1 MANLKEVRV
10 RIASVVSTQQITK
23 AMKMV
28 SASKLRRAQGA
39 IQQIRPYAEGLQNMV
54 GRLVSGLEG
63 SAAEMPLTSVREIK
77 RVGVVL
83 LTSDKG
89 LCGGFNSNLI
99 KTARRFIQDL
109 PADQQATLIPV
120 GRKGVD
126 FFKRSGLPQ
135 DLRFKDLMLKIRYQA
150 TAEMA
155 EQLSKAFVQGEYDQ
169 VVVVYSEFK
178 NPVVQYFRVM
188 PWLPLQAESP
198 SASSSSSATGASS
211 GAGQGAADY
220 LYEPGRE
227 QIVQDLL
234 PFSLAIDLH
243 KAMLDT
249 QASEHGARMTAMDKA
264 TENAGDLLRELRLQY
279 NRARQAAIT
288 TEITEI
294 VGGAAALA
302 GWSTGPVACAVDGR
316 LSHMLLC

>member
-10 RIASVVSTQQITK
+10 RIGSVISTQQITK

-39 IQQIRPYAEGLQNMV
+39 IQQIRPYAEGLQNIV
-54 GRLVSGLEG
+54 GRLVAGLEG
-63 SAAEMPLTSVREIK
+63 SDTEMPLTQVRDVK

-109 PADQQATLIPV
+109 PSNQQATLIPV
-120 GRKGVD
+120 GRKGAD
-126 FFKRSGLPQ
+126 FFKRSDLPK
-135 DLRFKDLMLKIRYQA
+135 DMRFKDLMLKIRYQA

-155 EQLSKAFVQGEYDQ
+155 EEISKAFVAGEYDK
-169 VVVVYSEFK
+169 VVVIYSEFK
-178 NPVVQYFRVM
+178 NPVVQFFKVM
-188 PWLPLQAESP
+188 PWLPLQAESDTSTASV
-198 SASSSSSATGASS
+198 SASQDA
-211 GAGQGAADY
+211 QADY

-227 QIVQDLL
+227 AIVRDLL
-234 PFSLAIDLH
+234 PFSLAIELH

-302 GWSTGPVACAVDGR
+302 G
-316 LSHMLLC
+316 

>member
-155 EQLSKAFVQGEYDQ
+155 DQLSKAFVQGEYDQ

-198 SASSSSSATGASS
+198 SASSSSSSSSSGA

-302 GWSTGPVACAVDGR
+302 G
-316 LSHMLLC
+316 

>member
-39 IQQIRPYAEGLQNMV
+39 IQQIRPYAEGLQSMV

-109 PADQQATLIPV
+109 PDDQQATLIPV

-155 EQLSKAFVQGEYDQ
+155 AELSKAFVQGEYDQ
-169 VVVVYSEFK
+169 VVVIYSEFK
-178 NPVVQYFRVM
+178 NPVVQYYRVM

-198 SASSSSSATGASS
+198 SASTTGLGA

-227 QIVQDLL
+227 EIVQDLL

-302 GWSTGPVACAVDGR
+302 G
-316 LSHMLLC
+316 

>member
-198 SASSSSSATGASS
+198 SASSSSSGA

-302 GWSTGPVACAVDGR
+302 G
-316 LSHMLLC
+316 

>member
-155 EQLSKAFVQGEYDQ
+155 DQLSKAFVQGEYDQ

-198 SASSSSSATGASS
+198 SASSSASGA

-302 GWSTGPVACAVDGR
+302 G
-316 LSHMLLC
+316 

>member
-1 MANLKEVRV
+1 
-10 RIASVVSTQQITK
+10 
-23 AMKMV
+23 MKMV

-155 EQLSKAFVQGEYDQ
+155 DQLSKAFVQGEYDQ

-198 SASSSSSATGASS
+198 SASSSAPGG

-227 QIVQDLL
+227 EIVQDLL

-302 GWSTGPVACAVDGR
+302 G
-316 LSHMLLC
+316 

>member
-54 GRLVSGLEG
+54 GRLVSGLDG
-63 SAAEMPLTSVREIK
+63 STAEMPLTTVREIK

-99 KTARRFIQDL
+99 KTARRFMQNL
-109 PADQQATLIPV
+109 PEDQQATLIPV

-155 EQLSKAFVQGEYDQ
+155 SELSKAFIQGEYDQ
-169 VVVVYSEFK
+169 VVVVFSEFK

-188 PWLPLQAESP
+188 PWLPLQAEPP
-198 SASSSSSATGASS
+198 SASATGASS
-211 GAGQGAADY
+211 GSGQGSADY

-227 QIVQDLL
+227 EIVQDLL

-302 GWSTGPVACAVDGR
+302 G
-316 LSHMLLC
+316 

>member
-198 SASSSSSATGASS
+198 SASSSAPGG

-302 GWSTGPVACAVDGR
+302 G
-316 LSHMLLC
+316 

>member
-99 KTARRFIQDL
+99 KTARRFMQNL
-109 PADQQATLIPV
+109 PDDQQATLIPV

-198 SASSSSSATGASS
+198 SASSSSSSSASGA

-227 QIVQDLL
+227 EIVQDLL

-302 GWSTGPVACAVDGR
+302 G
-316 LSHMLLC
+316 

>member
-39 IQQIRPYAEGLQNMV
+39 IQQIRPYAEGLQNIV
-54 GRLVSGLEG
+54 GRLVAGLEG
-63 SAAEMPLTSVREIK
+63 SDTEMPLTQVRDVK

-109 PADQQATLIPV
+109 PSNQQATLIPV
-120 GRKGVD
+120 GRKGAD
-126 FFKRSGLPQ
+126 FFKRSDLPK

-155 EQLSKAFVQGEYDQ
+155 EEISKAFVAGEYDK
-169 VVVVYSEFK
+169 VVVIYSEFK
-178 NPVVQYFRVM
+178 NPVVQYFKVM
-188 PWLPLQAESP
+188 PWLPLQAESDTSTASV
-198 SASSSSSATGASS
+198 SAS
-211 GAGQGAADY
+211 QGDQADY

-227 QIVQDLL
+227 AIVRDLL
-234 PFSLAIDLH
+234 PFSLAIELH

-302 GWSTGPVACAVDGR
+302 G
-316 LSHMLLC
+316 

>member
-198 SASSSSSATGASS
+198 SASSSSSSSGA

-302 GWSTGPVACAVDGR
+302 G
-316 LSHMLLC
+316 

>member
-155 EQLSKAFVQGEYDQ
+155 DQLSKAFVQGEYDQ

-198 SASSSSSATGASS
+198 SASAPGA

-227 QIVQDLL
+227 EIVQDLL

-302 GWSTGPVACAVDGR
+302 G
-316 LSHMLLC
+316 

>member
-99 KTARRFIQDL
+99 KTARRFMQNL
-109 PADQQATLIPV
+109 PDDQQATLIPV

-155 EQLSKAFVQGEYDQ
+155 DQLSKAFVQGEYDQ

-198 SASSSSSATGASS
+198 SASSSAPGGGS
-211 GAGQGAADY
+211 GQGAADY

-227 QIVQDLL
+227 EIVQDLL

-302 GWSTGPVACAVDGR
+302 G
-316 LSHMLLC
+316 

>member
-10 RIASVVSTQQITK
+10 RIASVISTQQITK

-135 DLRFKDLMLKIRYQA
+135 DLRFRDLMLKIRYQA

-198 SASSSSSATGASS
+198 SASSSSSGA

-302 GWSTGPVACAVDGR
+302 G
-316 LSHMLLC
+316 

>member
-155 EQLSKAFVQGEYDQ
+155 DQLSKAFVQGEYDQ

-198 SASSSSSATGASS
+198 SASSSASGA

-227 QIVQDLL
+227 EIVQDLL

-302 GWSTGPVACAVDGR
+302 G
-316 LSHMLLC
+316 

>member
-109 PADQQATLIPV
+109 PDDQQATLIPV

-126 FFKRSGLPQ
+126 FFKRSGFPQ

-198 SASSSSSATGASS
+198 SASSSAPGG

-227 QIVQDLL
+227 EIVQDLL

-302 GWSTGPVACAVDGR
+302 G
-316 LSHMLLC
+316 

>member
-99 KTARRFIQDL
+99 KTARRFMQNL
-109 PADQQATLIPV
+109 PDDQQATLIPV

-198 SASSSSSATGASS
+198 SASSSSSGAGS
-211 GAGQGAADY
+211 GQGAADY

-227 QIVQDLL
+227 EIVQDLL

-302 GWSTGPVACAVDGR
+302 G
-316 LSHMLLC
+316 

>member
-10 RIASVVSTQQITK
+10 RIGSVISTQQITK

-39 IQQIRPYAEGLQNMV
+39 IQQIRPYAEGLQNIV
-54 GRLVSGLEG
+54 GRLVAALEG
-63 SAAEMPLTSVREIK
+63 SDTEMPLTQVRDVK

-109 PADQQATLIPV
+109 PSNQQATLIPV
-120 GRKGVD
+120 GRKGAD
-126 FFKRSGLPQ
+126 FFKRSDLPK

-155 EQLSKAFVQGEYDQ
+155 EEISKAFVAGEYDK
-169 VVVVYSEFK
+169 VVVIYSEFK
-178 NPVVQYFRVM
+178 NPVVQYFKVM
-188 PWLPLQAESP
+188 PWLPLQAESDTSTASV
-198 SASSSSSATGASS
+198 SASQDA
-211 GAGQGAADY
+211 QADY

-227 QIVQDLL
+227 AIVRDLL
-234 PFSLAIDLH
+234 PFSLAIELH

-302 GWSTGPVACAVDGR
+302 G
-316 LSHMLLC
+316 

>member
-10 RIASVVSTQQITK
+10 RIGSVISTQQITK

-39 IQQIRPYAEGLQNMV
+39 IQQIRPYAEGLQHIV
-54 GRLVSGLEG
+54 GRLVAGLEG
-63 SAAEMPLTSVREIK
+63 SDTEMPLTQVRDVK

-109 PADQQATLIPV
+109 PSNQQATLIPV
-120 GRKGVD
+120 GRKAAD
-126 FFKRSGLPQ
+126 FFKRSDLPK

-155 EQLSKAFVQGEYDQ
+155 EEISKAFVAGEYDK
-169 VVVVYSEFK
+169 VVVIYSEFK
-178 NPVVQYFRVM
+178 NPVVQYFKVM
-188 PWLPLQAESP
+188 PWLPLQAESETS
-198 SASSSSSATGASS
+198 SASVSANQEA
-211 GAGQGAADY
+211 QADY

-227 QIVQDLL
+227 AIVRDLL
-234 PFSLAIDLH
+234 PFSLAIELH

-302 GWSTGPVACAVDGR
+302 G
-316 LSHMLLC
+316 

>member
-155 EQLSKAFVQGEYDQ
+155 DQLSKAFVQGEYDQ

-198 SASSSSSATGASS
+198 SASSSSSSSGA

-302 GWSTGPVACAVDGR
+302 G
-316 LSHMLLC
+316 

>member
-135 DLRFKDLMLKIRYQA
+135 DLRFRDLMLKIRYQA

-198 SASSSSSATGASS
+198 SASSSASGA

-302 GWSTGPVACAVDGR
+302 G
-316 LSHMLLC
+316 

>member
-10 RIASVVSTQQITK
+10 RIGSVISTQQITK

-39 IQQIRPYAEGLQNMV
+39 IQQIRPYAEGLQNIV
-54 GRLVSGLEG
+54 GRLVAGLEG
-63 SAAEMPLTSVREIK
+63 SDTEMPLTQVRDVK

-109 PADQQATLIPV
+109 PSNQQATLIPV
-120 GRKGVD
+120 GRKGAD
-126 FFKRSGLPQ
+126 FFKRSDLPK

-155 EQLSKAFVQGEYDQ
+155 EEISKAFVAGEYDK
-169 VVVVYSEFK
+169 VVVIYSEFK
-178 NPVVQYFRVM
+178 NPVVQYFKVM
-188 PWLPLQAESP
+188 PWLPLQAESDTSTASV
-198 SASSSSSATGASS
+198 SAS
-211 GAGQGAADY
+211 QGAQADY

-227 QIVQDLL
+227 AIVRDLL
-234 PFSLAIDLH
+234 PFSLAIELH

-302 GWSTGPVACAVDGR
+302 G
-316 LSHMLLC
+316 

>member
-99 KTARRFIQDL
+99 KTARRFMQNL
-109 PADQQATLIPV
+109 PDDQQATLIPV

-198 SASSSSSATGASS
+198 SASSSASGA

-302 GWSTGPVACAVDGR
+302 G
-316 LSHMLLC
+316 

>member
-10 RIASVVSTQQITK
+10 RIASVISTQQITK

-155 EQLSKAFVQGEYDQ
+155 DQLSKAFVQGEYDQ

-198 SASSSSSATGASS
+198 SASSSASGA

-302 GWSTGPVACAVDGR
+302 G
-316 LSHMLLC
+316 

>member
-54 GRLVSGLEG
+54 GRLVSGLDG
-63 SAAEMPLTSVREIK
+63 STAEMPLTSVREIK

-126 FFKRSGLPQ
+126 FFRRSGLPQ

-155 EQLSKAFVQGEYDQ
+155 AELSKAFIQGEYDQ

-188 PWLPLQAESP
+188 PWLPLQAEPS
-198 SASSSSSATGASS
+198 SASSA
-211 GAGQGAADY
+211 GAGPGVADY

-227 QIVQDLL
+227 EIVRDLL

-302 GWSTGPVACAVDGR
+302 G
-316 LSHMLLC
+316 

>member
-198 SASSSSSATGASS
+198 SASSSGA

-302 GWSTGPVACAVDGR
+302 G
-316 LSHMLLC
+316 

>member
-155 EQLSKAFVQGEYDQ
+155 DQLSKAFVQGEYDQ

-188 PWLPLQAESP
+188 PWLPLQAEP
-198 SASSSSSATGASS
+198 PRASSSSSPSGA

-302 GWSTGPVACAVDGR
+302 G
-316 LSHMLLC
+316 

>member
-10 RIASVVSTQQITK
+10 RIGSVISTQQITK

-39 IQQIRPYAEGLQNMV
+39 IQQIRPYAEGLQNIV
-54 GRLVSGLEG
+54 GRLVAGLEG
-63 SAAEMPLTSVREIK
+63 SDTEMPLTQARDVK

-109 PADQQATLIPV
+109 PSNQQATLIPV
-120 GRKGVD
+120 GRKGAD
-126 FFKRSGLPQ
+126 FFKRLDLPK
-135 DLRFKDLMLKIRYQA
+135 DLRFKDLMLKIHYQA

-155 EQLSKAFVQGEYDQ
+155 EEISKAFVAGEYDK
-169 VVVVYSEFK
+169 VVVIYSEFK
-178 NPVVQYFRVM
+178 NPVVQYFKVM
-188 PWLPLQAESP
+188 PWLPLQAESDTP
-198 SASSSSSATGASS
+198 TASVSASQDA
-211 GAGQGAADY
+211 QADY

-227 QIVQDLL
+227 AIVRDLL
-234 PFSLAIDLH
+234 PFSLAIELH

-302 GWSTGPVACAVDGR
+302 G
-316 LSHMLLC
+316 

>member
-10 RIASVVSTQQITK
+10 RIGSVISTQQITK

-39 IQQIRPYAEGLQNMV
+39 IQQIRPYAEGLQSIV
-54 GRLVSGLEG
+54 GRLVQGMEG
-63 SAAEMPLTSVREIK
+63 EVEMALTRTGEVR
-77 RVGVVL
+77 RVGLVL

-99 KTARRFIQDL
+99 KTARRFIQEL
-109 PADQQATLIPV
+109 PQGQELTLIPV
-120 GRKGVD
+120 GRKGAD
-126 FFKRSGLPQ
+126 FFRRSGIPT
-135 DLRFKDLMLKIRYQA
+135 DLRFRDLMLKIQYQG
-150 TAEMA
+150 TAAMA
-155 EQLSKAFVQGEYDQ
+155 ASICEAFVDGTYDK

-178 NPVVQYFRVM
+178 NPVVQYYKVM
-188 PWLPLQAESP
+188 PWLPLEP
-198 SASSSSSATGASS
+198 PGAS
-211 GAGQGAADY
+211 GTAANATASKGDC
-220 LYEPGRE
+220 LYEPGPAE
-227 QIVQDLL
+227 IVRDLM
-234 PFSLAIDLH
+234 PFYLAIELH
-243 KAMLDT
+243 RAMLDT

-264 TENAGDLLRELRLQY
+264 TENAGELLRDLRLQY

-302 GWSTGPVACAVDGR
+302 G
-316 LSHMLLC
+316 

>member
-54 GRLVSGLEG
+54 GRLVSGLDG
-63 SAAEMPLTSVREIK
+63 STAEMPLTTVREIK

-99 KTARRFIQDL
+99 KTARRFMQNL
-109 PADQQATLIPV
+109 PDDQQATLIPV

-155 EQLSKAFVQGEYDQ
+155 AELSKAFIQGEYDQ
-169 VVVVYSEFK
+169 VVVVFSEFK

-188 PWLPLQAESP
+188 PWLPLQAEPP
-198 SASSSSSATGASS
+198 SASATGASS
-211 GAGQGAADY
+211 GSGPGAADY

-227 QIVQDLL
+227 EIVQDLL

-302 GWSTGPVACAVDGR
+302 G
-316 LSHMLLC
+316 

>member
-10 RIASVVSTQQITK
+10 RIASVISTQQITK

-198 SASSSSSATGASS
+198 SASASSSASGA

-302 GWSTGPVACAVDGR
+302 G
-316 LSHMLLC
+316 

>member
-120 GRKGVD
+120 GRKGGD

-198 SASSSSSATGASS
+198 SASSSSSASGA

-302 GWSTGPVACAVDGR
+302 G
-316 LSHMLLC
+316 